1 MPQNRPYF
9 NYSFK
14 QLEEEFDNNQN
25 NQEVLEK
32 IVQNIKEQKK
42 KTLKPIKPQNLLR
55 MMPLN
60 KFLRSLN

>member
-32 IVQNIKEQKK
+32 IANELSFRKKQKSGLIK
-42 KTLKPIKPQNLLR
+42 R
-55 MMPLN
+55 
-60 KFLRSLN
+60 